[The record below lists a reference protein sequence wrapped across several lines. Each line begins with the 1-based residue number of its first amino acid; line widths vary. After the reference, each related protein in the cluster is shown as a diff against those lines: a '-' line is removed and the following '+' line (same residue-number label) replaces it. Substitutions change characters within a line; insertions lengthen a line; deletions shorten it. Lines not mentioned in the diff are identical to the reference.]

1 MNNSVFPIFRKSYI
15 TRGMDD
21 RTAKLRAGWRRKGYK
36 SCSRVDSSYGNKLF
50 FPFQKPLPAAASFS
64 LSILQWIAPREPFF
78 SNCNCSR
85 GYRGETNAF
94 FSSSWNEITDLTSTS
109 EFFSRFHWILR
120 VGDCNLADLF
130 FGNWIWMIIFF
141 F

>member
-50 FPFQKPLPAAASFS
+50 FPFQKPLPAAASLYQFYS
-64 LSILQWIAPREPFF
+64 ELHRENRSFRTVIAR
-78 SNCNCSR
+78 
-85 GYRGETNAF
+85 
-94 FSSSWNEITDLTSTS
+94 
-109 EFFSRFHWILR
+109 
-120 VGDCNLADLF
+120 ADTGGKRTLF
-130 FGNWIWMIIFF
+130 FRVRGTKLLT
-141 F
+141 